1 VHFSTRVSLAAVGL
15 MLTALVVTSCEINRR
30 ESPLAYYETM
40 TSELPSGELPSG
52 ELRSGELRSV
62 ELPSVDQ
69 LAPPF
74 TDSDVAWNVV
84 EVLDGTT
91 IRVDGVGGSAEVRLL
106 GVRLPTNLE
115 CLADLAVNGLRFFT
129 SDVEVRLVSEQNLV
143 DAAGRLLRHVDTVDG
158 IDVAAEMIRAGFL
171 TVADPQNAIARS
183 AAYFALEETA
193 RAQQRGQWADEV
205 CAAPTP

>member
-30 ESPLAYYETM
+30 ESPVAYYETM
-40 TSELPSGELPSG
+40 TSELPSGELP
-52 ELRSGELRSV
+52 SGELRSV

-183 AAYFALEETA
+183 AAYLSLEETA
-193 RAQQRGQWADEV
+193 RAQQRGRWADEV